1 MENGSLISREP
12 EWCCPII
19 QFLKTSVSLSSL
31 FFSNRE
37 LLPLSTV
44 LSPPSWKASEGCI
57 STTAAVACHLKRL
70 RAKRQ
75 PGPCGN
81 SARGSSRTDWAV
93 HPANQSPII
102 LGNLPT
108 HALTLITASPS
119 SRGAPHPPVQSHE
132 CKRNKNS
139 YNQWEGLSVS
149 GKHGLSR
156 DNVPFVGQG

>member
-1 MENGSLISREP
+1 MASSYRV
-12 EWCCPII
+12 
-19 QFLKTSVSLSSL
+19 FFKTSASLSSL
-31 FFSNRE
+31 SFSNKE
-37 LLPLSTV
+37 LLPLCTV
-44 LSPPSWKASEGCI
+44 QSRPSWRASEGCI

-119 SRGAPHPPVQSHE
+119 SRGTPHPPVQSHQS
-132 CKRNKNS
+132 KRLKNS
-139 YNQWEGLSVS
+139 YSQWERLSVS
-149 GKHGLSR
+149 GKRGLSR
-156 DNVPFVGQG
+156 DSVPFVGQG